1 MCIRDRR
8 DRGDGFK
15 TGWKIN
21 MFDDGLLGKMAGA
34 FVVFRGAQLPLHVV
48 NRYALIK
55 GRRWF
60 NQTQMVGGQL
70 KGRTNLNEGEGPEE
84 MEWVD
89 LPANW

>member
-1 MCIRDRR
+1 MAERY
-8 DRGDGFK
+8 RGDGFK
-15 TGWKIN
+15 IGRDIFNSPGW
-21 MFDDGLLGKMAGA
+21 MAGA

-60 NQTQMVGGQL
+60 NQTQMVYGEL
-70 KGRTNLNEGEGPEE
+70 KGRTNLNEGKEPEE
-84 MEWVD
+84 MKWVD

>member
-1 MCIRDRR
+1 MAEYG
-8 DRGDGFK
+8 RGDGFK
-15 TGWKIN
+15 TGCRIDYKN
-21 MFDDGLLGKMAGA
+21 TMSGA

-60 NQTQMVGGQL
+60 NQTQMVDGVL
-70 KGRTNLNEGEGPEE
+70 KGRTNLNEGEEPEKMRWE
-84 MEWVD
+84 D